1 MKKLLLI
8 LAMLVFALTYLP
20 SRVTAAP
27 TVKVSPKSIE
37 VNVGETCVFNVLV
50 ELSSGTIQEVVIDV
64 TGFPS
69 GSVLEASIINQ
80 RDRKYEA
87 QVDMKIDQ
95 PGTYTL
101 TFKIDVTYK
110 DGKTTVTKTV
120 TETVVV
126 KVIKKEVEVL

>member
-1 MKKLLLI
+1 
-8 LAMLVFALTYLP
+8 
-20 SRVTAAP
+20 
-27 TVKVSPKSIE
+27 
-37 VNVGETCVFNVLV
+37 
-50 ELSSGTIQEVVIDV
+50 
-64 TGFPS
+64 
-69 GSVLEASIINQ
+69 
-80 RDRKYEA
+80 
-87 QVDMKIDQ
+87 MKIDQ

>member
-1 MKKLLLI
+1 M
-8 LAMLVFALTYLP
+8 TYLP

>member
-8 LAMLVFALTYLP
+8 LATLVFALTYLH

-64 TGFPS
+64 T